1 MYLPEAIPRQWK
13 GSVEL
18 DSSALLPEDSL
29 LAQTA
34 DFLCL
39 LHMLFLYLFLALQVH
54 FLFVHSDMQFINV
67 SVLEKQMCKLCS
79 CLLVGESRQMCAQ
92 AYRNLGLIFGLG

>member
-1 MYLPEAIPRQWK
+1 MYLPEAILRQWK

-18 DSSALLPEDSL
+18 DSFALLPEDSL

-39 LHMLFLYLFLALQVH
+39 LCMLFLYLFLALQVC
-54 FLFVHSDMQFINV
+54 FLFVPSDMQFITV
-67 SVLEKQMCKLCS
+67 SVLEK
-79 CLLVGESRQMCAQ
+79 
-92 AYRNLGLIFGLG
+92 